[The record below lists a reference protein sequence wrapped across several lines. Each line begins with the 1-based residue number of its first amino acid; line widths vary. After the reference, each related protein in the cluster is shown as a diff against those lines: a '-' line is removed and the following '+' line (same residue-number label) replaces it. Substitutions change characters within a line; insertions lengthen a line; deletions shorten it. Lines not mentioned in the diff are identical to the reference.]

1 MLILRPKIV
10 KDIKYSD
17 KERYQDNFSVLPK
30 RINLSYRKRFRIP
43 LILGLKVIVSALAVV
58 SFVLGSVTA
67 PTVHTLAANQVTSNE
82 ERAELEAQLQDL
94 EKQINEY
101 ETKVLGYEKQ
111 GRTLSGE
118 ISSLNNKIY
127 KLNLEIKAIKLNIA
141 QIDNQIDET
150 QFQIGTTEEDI
161 KGNKDSLAELL
172 KELHANEQASL
183 VEIFLKSPRISDFFD
198 DLNSIALLQSGLQVT
213 IGKIEG
219 LKLKLEEQKDQLS
232 LARADASTLQQ
243 YQAARAQETAV
254 VKQQKNELL
263 VVTKGQESKYQEL
276 LTETKK
282 TAAEIRGRIF
292 RLLGGGEMTFGEA
305 YSYAKLA
312 SDATGVDAATIL
324 AILDRESA
332 LGRNVG
338 KCNYQGAM
346 HPTRDIPKFLEITAE
361 LGLDPNAMLVSCAIS
376 QDGAYGG
383 AMGPSQFIPST
394 WVLYKDK
401 VSEVTGNKPASPW
414 NNADAFVATGLYIA
428 DSYFS
433 RDCKEYGQRIPE
445 QADILQERCAAA
457 KYYAGS
463 RWYYYRWTYGEAVVK
478 RASEFREDIK
488 TITS

>member
-43 LILGLKVIVSALAVV
+43 LISGLKVIVSALAVV

-141 QIDNQIDET
+141 QIDNQINET

-161 KGNKDSLAELL
+161 KENKDSLAELL

-219 LKLKLEEQKDQLS
+219 LKLKLEE
-232 LARADASTLQQ
+232 
-243 YQAARAQETAV
+243 
-254 VKQQKNELL
+254 
-263 VVTKGQESKYQEL
+263 
-276 LTETKK
+276 
-282 TAAEIRGRIF
+282 
-292 RLLGGGEMTFGEA
+292 
-305 YSYAKLA
+305 
-312 SDATGVDAATIL
+312 
-324 AILDRESA
+324 
-332 LGRNVG
+332 
-338 KCNYQGAM
+338 
-346 HPTRDIPKFLEITAE
+346 
-361 LGLDPNAMLVSCAIS
+361 
-376 QDGAYGG
+376 
-383 AMGPSQFIPST
+383 
-394 WVLYKDK
+394 
-401 VSEVTGNKPASPW
+401 
-414 NNADAFVATGLYIA
+414 
-428 DSYFS
+428 
-433 RDCKEYGQRIPE
+433 
-445 QADILQERCAAA
+445 
-457 KYYAGS
+457 
-463 RWYYYRWTYGEAVVK
+463 
-478 RASEFREDIK
+478 
-488 TITS
+488 